1 MMIRLLALLLWL
13 TTPVSV
19 SAFGIVNNSGSSSED
34 SVCFALHS
42 LDSLGCPVAA
52 DSFFVTVL
60 GPGGTAVF
68 TEGINSASS
77 RLVSSS
83 IGGFP
88 VYSYRAAVS
97 DIDGPGSS
105 GTYSVS
111 VVAKSLSLGL
121 LTPNTGSFQLTGW
134 ELDDIGDSTGIAAR
148 NSRLALDSLHLV
160 IDSLKAALDTL
171 QSQDDWVSAFD
182 FTDDTVLT
190 DIACPGAGDGAYTT
204 TIVAF
209 DTSTSQTVPGASVTI
224 RSVDQSSLIGGAAT
238 DASGESSF
246 NLNADDYVAIATAT
260 GYLFATYDTITI
272 LGEGVD
278 TVLAARFDPGTPSSP
293 SLCRV
298 YGYLFTVDGQPE
310 AGATIAAH
318 LPRGA
323 SQISG
328 VIVSPFPISTTSNE
342 AGYFYLD
349 LIPSTSL
356 SGNSTEYEFTITRT
370 DGSILRRRVSIPS
383 GSSWQFTW

>member
-1 MMIRLLALLLWL
+1 MMIRLITLLLWL
-13 TTPVSV
+13 TAPVSA
-19 SAFGIVNNSGSSSED
+19 SAFGIVNNSGNSSED

-52 DSFFVTVL
+52 DSFFVTVI

-68 TEGINSASS
+68 FEEINNSSS
-77 RLVSSS
+77 RLLSSS

-88 VYSYRAAVS
+88 VYAYRAAVS

-105 GTYSVS
+105 GTYSIS
-111 VVAKSLSLGL
+111 VIAKSLSLGL
-121 LTPNTGSFQLTGW
+121 PTPNTGSFQVTGW

-160 IDSLKAALDTL
+160 IDSLKAVLDTL
-171 QSQDDWVSAFD
+171 QSQDNWVSAFD
-182 FTDDTVLT
+182 FTEDTVLT
-190 DIACPGAGDGAYTT
+190 DVDCPGMGDGAFAT

-209 DTSTSQTVPGASVTI
+209 DTSSSQTVPGASITI
-224 RSVDQSSLIGGAAT
+224 RNVDQSSLIAASVT
-238 DASGESSF
+238 DASGESAF
-246 NLNADDYVAIATAT
+246 NLNAGDYIAIATAP
-260 GYLFATYDTITI
+260 GYLFATYDTITV
-272 LGEGVD
+272 LGEGMD
-278 TVLAARFDPGTPSSP
+278 TVFAARFDPGTPSSP

-310 AGATIAAH
+310 AGATITAH

-328 VIVSPFPISTTSNE
+328 VIVSPFPVSTKSNE
-342 AGYFYLD
+342 TGYFYLD

-383 GSSWQFTW
+383 STSWQFAW